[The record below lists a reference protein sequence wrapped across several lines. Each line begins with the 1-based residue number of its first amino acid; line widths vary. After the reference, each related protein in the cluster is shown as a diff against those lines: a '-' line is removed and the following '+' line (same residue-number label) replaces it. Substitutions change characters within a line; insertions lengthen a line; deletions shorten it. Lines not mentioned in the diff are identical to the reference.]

1 MALVNKATRVIPNQG
16 GIIMTVST
24 ALANGDFTQPMD
36 LGPCL
41 VTRSMQVGGTFGAGG
56 SVQVEQSN
64 DGAAWVILGAAVVAA
79 GLAQLTSQAR
89 FFRFNCTAGDGT
101 TALIPIFYSVAQ
113 RGS

>member
-1 MALVNKATRVIPNQG
+1 MALVNKGVRIIPNQG
-16 GIIMTVST
+16 GIVMTVSVP
-24 ALANGDFTQPMD
+24 LANGDFTQWMD
-36 LGPCL
+36 IGACL

-64 DGAAWVILGAAVVAA
+64 DGATPVILGSAVVAA
-79 GLAQLTSQAR
+79 GLAQLSSQAR

-101 TALIPIFYSVAQ
+101 TALTPIFYSVAQ